1 MVWIP
6 TDLPDERIGILK
18 PQSLLDELDDDDT
31 DIYALG
37 IVEKYK
43 KRPDSPLLNE
53 LCLWEFAAW
62 YGPSSQSKNSDVDCV
77 HDINTLPKVIKLKD
91 GIGIMKK
98 YQKPAIPRYHMFSV
112 NKESEKFYHQ
122 QLMLFIPWRDEAT
135 DFRDNDGEFPFE
147 AMFEIRRD
155 EILQTKARL
164 EHHSEPVE
172 DALRNYSA
180 NGPPQHAWDCLD
192 PEAEQ
197 SRADEARL
205 MQEEET
211 REANAVEVAR
221 RPVTLAVTTKPNA
234 LKDVQLREII
244 HSLNTKQRQ
253 VFTQIISWCKDTVAA
268 KNREKTPPPFY
279 LFVTGGAGTGKS
291 QVIKAI
297 YHQASRILQ
306 QPGDNPD
313 YPSILLTS
321 PTGTASYNIGGTT
334 LYAALHLPKGRYY
347 SLRSNPSM
355 LATFRLSMSQLKI
368 LVIDEVSMVGRSMF
382 AHIHRRL

>member
-1 MVWIP
+1 
-6 TDLPDERIGILK
+6 
-18 PQSLLDELDDDDT
+18 
-31 DIYALG
+31 
-37 IVEKYK
+37 
-43 KRPDSPLLNE
+43 
-53 LCLWEFAAW
+53 
-62 YGPSSQSKNSDVDCV
+62 
-77 HDINTLPKVIKLKD
+77 
-91 GIGIMKK
+91 
-98 YQKPAIPRYHMFSV
+98 
-112 NKESEKFYHQ
+112 
-122 QLMLFIPWRDEAT
+122 
-135 DFRDNDGEFPFE
+135 
-147 AMFEIRRD
+147 
-155 EILQTKARL
+155 
-164 EHHSEPVE
+164 
-172 DALRNYSA
+172 
-180 NGPPQHAWDCLD
+180 
-192 PEAEQ
+192 
-197 SRADEARL
+197 

-334 LYAALHLPKGRYY
+334 LHAALHLPIGRYY

-355 LATFRLSMSQLKI
+355 LATFRL
-368 LVIDEVSMVGRSMF
+368 MF
-382 AHIHRRL
+382 DYVATKNSCN

>member
-1 MVWIP
+1 M
-6 TDLPDERIGILK
+6 
-18 PQSLLDELDDDDT
+18 
-31 DIYALG
+31 
-37 IVEKYK
+37 
-43 KRPDSPLLNE
+43 
-53 LCLWEFAAW
+53 
-62 YGPSSQSKNSDVDCV
+62 

-91 GIGIMKK
+91 GRGIMKK

-164 EHHSEPVE
+164 EHHSELVE

-180 NGPPQHAWDCLD
+180 NRPPQHAWDCLD

-244 HSLNTKQRQ
+244 HSLNTKQ
-253 VFTQIISWCKDTVAA
+253 
-268 KNREKTPPPFY
+268 
-279 LFVTGGAGTGKS
+279 
-291 QVIKAI
+291 
-297 YHQASRILQ
+297 
-306 QPGDNPD
+306 
-313 YPSILLTS
+313 
-321 PTGTASYNIGGTT
+321 
-334 LYAALHLPKGRYY
+334 
-347 SLRSNPSM
+347 
-355 LATFRLSMSQLKI
+355 
-368 LVIDEVSMVGRSMF
+368 
-382 AHIHRRL
+382 